1 MFGAD
6 PSSQLPAVR
15 LGCPG
20 AAFRMFGVFWCS
32 GEMSKGNPPKCPLS
46 GEPLHGTGAVSPGL
60 RVGNWSTSSPST
72 EVCQILALPHQ
83 FWLCPRPQPCCWGG
97 KRLPLL
103 LGTAY
108 GFQRGSCFK
117 PNFTV
122 GLTEAKGGQ
131 TIRLRSL
138 NKWLRLNLNPRRCPF
153 PALAVP
159 AGPDG
164 LLNAASRSSAFSLP
178 HCSPL
183 WASECRTLKVRVIW
197 IRRVRVILFNDMD
210 LQERA

>member
-1 MFGAD
+1 MGTCVLLQRGVKMGGMN
-6 PSSQLPAVR
+6 PVSGQR
-15 LGCPG
+15 LGCWVVS
-20 AAFRMFGVFWCS
+20 F
-32 GEMSKGNPPKCPLS
+32 L
-46 GEPLHGTGAVSPGL
+46 LH
-60 RVGNWSTSSPST
+60 
-72 EVCQILALPHQ
+72 
-83 FWLCPRPQPCCWGG
+83 FWLDPPSQPCCWEGDL
-97 KRLPLL
+97 LPLL

-153 PALAVP
+153 PALAAP

-164 LLNAASRSSAFSLP
+164 LLNAASRSSFFSLP

-197 IRRVRVILFNDMD
+197 IC
-210 LQERA
+210 

>member
-1 MFGAD
+1 MGGQSCFPRNGRMRPGRAVNRSSPTPRD
-6 PSSQLPAVR
+6 AGSQLHAPPLR
-15 LGCPG
+15 L
-20 AAFRMFGVFWCS
+20 
-32 GEMSKGNPPKCPLS
+32 
-46 GEPLHGTGAVSPGL
+46 
-60 RVGNWSTSSPST
+60 
-72 EVCQILALPHQ
+72 Q
-83 FWLCPRPQPCCWGG
+83 FWLHPLLQSRCWEGSL
-97 KRLPLL
+97 LPVL

-138 NKWLRLNLNPRRCPF
+138 NKWLRLNLNPRCCPF

-164 LLNAASRSSAFSLP
+164 LLNAASRFSAFSLP

-197 IRRVRVILFNDMD
+197 ICRVQVILFNDMD
-210 LQERA
+210 LRERV

>member
-1 MFGAD
+1 MLGAFGC
-6 PSSQLPAVR
+6 SNAV
-15 LGCPG
+15 
-20 AAFRMFGVFWCS
+20 
-32 GEMSKGNPPKCPLS
+32 SKGRPRKSLLTDESP
-46 GEPLHGTGAVSPGL
+46 HGGQSCFPRAGGMRAGRAVGQ
-60 RVGNWSTSSPST
+60 SSPPPRDAGSRL
-72 EVCQILALPHQ
+72 LALPLPLR
-83 FWLCPRPQPCCWGG
+83 FWLYPPSQPCCWEGSL
-97 KRLPLL
+97 LPLL

-178 HCSPL
+178 HCFHCGLLNAGP
-183 WASECRTLKVRVIW
+183 
-197 IRRVRVILFNDMD
+197 
-210 LQERA
+210 

>member
-1 MFGAD
+1 
-6 PSSQLPAVR
+6 
-15 LGCPG
+15 
-20 AAFRMFGVFWCS
+20 
-32 GEMSKGNPPKCPLS
+32 MSKGNPPKCPLS
-46 GEPLHGTGAVSPGL
+46 GEFPAWN
-60 RVGNWSTSSPST
+60 RSSFPRTAGWELVHELPST

-83 FWLCPRPQPCCWGG
+83 FWLCRRPQPRCWGG

-153 PALAVP
+153 PALAMP

-197 IRRVRVILFNDMD
+197 IRRVQVILFNDMD

>member
-1 MFGAD
+1 M
-6 PSSQLPAVR
+6 R
-15 LGCPG
+15 PG
-20 AAFRMFGVFWCS
+20 R
-32 GEMSKGNPPKCPLS
+32 
-46 GEPLHGTGAVSPGL
+46 AVSQSFPTL
-60 RVGNWSTSSPST
+60 RDAGSP
-72 EVCQILALPHQ
+72 LRALPLPLR
-83 FWLCPRPQPCCWGG
+83 FWLYPPSQPCCWEGNL
-97 KRLPLL
+97 LPLL

-153 PALAVP
+153 PALAVL
-159 AGPDG
+159 ARPDG

-197 IRRVRVILFNDMD
+197 ICRVQVILFNDMD
-210 LQERA
+210 LQERV

>member
-1 MFGAD
+1 MRPKRGVGWRSPTLRGAGCSIHHLVPSAFGCTHR
-6 PSSQLPAVR
+6 PSPVA
-15 LGCPG
+15 GKG
-20 AAFRMFGVFWCS
+20 FCS
-32 GEMSKGNPPKCPLS
+32 
-46 GEPLHGTGAVSPGL
+46 
-60 RVGNWSTSSPST
+60 
-72 EVCQILALPHQ
+72 
-83 FWLCPRPQPCCWGG
+83 
-97 KRLPLL
+97 PLL

-131 TIRLRSL
+131 MIRLRSL
-138 NKWLRLNLNPRRCPF
+138 SKWLRLNLNPRCCPF

-164 LLNAASRSSAFSLP
+164 LLNAASRSTAFSLP

-197 IRRVRVILFNDMD
+197 ICRVQVILFNDMD
-210 LQERA
+210 LQERV

>member
-1 MFGAD
+1 MSPAQGPKPLSQGWQSETWESHWLDLPEGFWILA
-6 PSSQLPAVR
+6 PCSASSSLVLALPAVAGPL
-15 LGCPG
+15 LG
-20 AAFRMFGVFWCS
+20 RT
-32 GEMSKGNPPKCPLS
+32 L
-46 GEPLHGTGAVSPGL
+46 
-60 RVGNWSTSSPST
+60 
-72 EVCQILALPHQ
+72 
-83 FWLCPRPQPCCWGG
+83 
-97 KRLPLL
+97 LPLL
-103 LGTAY
+103 LSTAY

-159 AGPDG
+159 ARPDG
-164 LLNAASRSSAFSLP
+164 LLNAASRSSTFSLP

-197 IRRVRVILFNDMD
+197 ICRVQVILFNDMD
-210 LQERA
+210 LQERV